1 MLPDNLENRQSLFSI
16 IDSFERKSRYAAL
29 DKSKNL
35 SGNTASYKVFGV
47 SVPLRKMCIESCVN
61 SFRLFP
67 LPILIENSIRTLKN
81 AKKNMNLLHLFLA
94 ENMKKNNQL
103 L

>member
-35 SGNTASYKVFGV
+35 SGNTASLQSFWCL
-47 SVPLRKMCIESCVN
+47 STIEKNVHRELCE
-61 SFRLFP
+61 LF
-67 LPILIENSIRTLKN
+67 
-81 AKKNMNLLHLFLA
+81 
-94 ENMKKNNQL
+94 
-103 L
+103 